1 MKKSITK
8 ELGKEI
14 EQKKKLPTE
23 IKNKMNKRI
32 FRNLIFAISIILY
45 FISLNLGFF
54 NIEKSIFSQDTEVFA
69 ITSLIIAIVLFEKA
83 YRGEKGYLAIHGLE
97 ILAVALFTLFIPYTY
112 FYLDT
117 NVVKV
122 VMLAP
127 LYFAVYY
134 IVKSAIIFIQAKN
147 KQKNK
152 ISDVKEIVKKETR
165 KFEENIEMDKD
176 KDTETVKENDVLTKA
191 KENSNKTNNTKTA
204 KKTKTDKDTSKKTTT
219 KSEARMPKTTTAK
232 TKKAVKNEN
241 KEDKKATTKSKR
253 TKKEE

>member
-14 EQKKKLPTE
+14 EQKKKLPAE
-23 IKNKMNKRI
+23 IKNEMNKRI

-54 NIEKSIFSQDTEVFA
+54 NIEKSIFNKDTAVFA

-127 LYFAVYY
+127 LYFAFYY
-134 IVKSAIIFIQAKN
+134 IIKSAIIFIQAKN

-176 KDTETVKENDVLTKA
+176 KDAETVKENDALAKA
-191 KENSNKTNNTKTA
+191 KENSNKT
-204 KKTKTDKDTSKKTTT
+204 KKTKTDKDTSKKTTA
-219 KSEARMPKTTTAK
+219 KSETRKPKTTTTK
-232 TKKAVKNEN
+232 TKKTVKNEN
-241 KEDKKATTKSKR
+241 KEENKKATTKSKR